1 MQVTEHMSSI
11 HLQQLAIHRNIK
23 NIHRNTLDICVRFKP
38 IPTENMQLLSVI
50 KSRKLTPEQ
59 LFMVSVLA
67 VNGGNYLYNL
77 ILGRVLGPTQFADA
91 AVLITFLLVLSF
103 MAMTF
108 QLVTAK
114 FSVLFENAVFTNFI
128 AKVYKQAFTVGVILG
143 LLIIAF
149 SSQLKALF
157 NTSSSTMFVIFGC
170 GVPLYFLMSV
180 NRGAFQGKKAY
191 KSLSIT
197 YQGEMLSRLIITLG
211 LIFLF
216 NIQSSAVIAIGIVLS
231 FVFGMFP
238 FKMKDLTLKKTK
250 PLSLDYSKQ
259 IKNFFLLTAFYE
271 LTQIIINNSDILLVK
286 HYFESY
292 EAGLYASLALIGRI
306 VYFIAWMF
314 VMLLLPA
321 VVELKKEGK
330 ETASVLFKY
339 VGYIAVISIVIVL
352 TCLSFP
358 ELIIKILFGEQYI
371 AMAPLLWKYAI
382 ATSMFAISNIFAYY
396 YLSLD
401 KYVPVIISGVFGMLQ
416 MLLVIFFHES
426 LEQVVHMQII
436 AMTLLLIIQLVFF
449 KFEIRTQK
457 KALSKD

>member
-1 MQVTEHMSSI
+1 
-11 HLQQLAIHRNIK
+11 
-23 NIHRNTLDICVRFKP
+23 
-38 IPTENMQLLSVI
+38 MQLLASL
-50 KSRKLTPEQ
+50 KTRKLTPEQ
-59 LFMVSVLA
+59 LFMISVLA

-103 MAMTF
+103 IAMTF

-114 FSVLFENAVFTNFI
+114 FSVLFENELFKNFI
-128 AKVYKQAFTVGVILG
+128 AKVYKQAFWVGLFLG
-143 LLIIAF
+143 ILIIAF
-149 SSQLKALF
+149 ASNLQAVF
-157 NTSSSTMFVIFGC
+157 NTTSSTMFVIFGC

-197 YQGEMLSRLIITLG
+197 YQGEMLSRLLVTLG
-211 LIFLF
+211 IILVF
-216 NIQSSAVIAIGIVLS
+216 NIKSSAVIAIGILIS
-231 FVFGMFP
+231 FVFGLLP
-238 FKMKDLTLKKTK
+238 FKAKQFSFKKSE
-250 PLSLDYSKQ
+250 PLETTYSKQ
-259 IKNFFLLTAFYE
+259 IKNFFLLTTFYE

-330 ETASVLFKY
+330 ETVSILFKY
-339 VGYIAVISIVIVL
+339 VGYITGISIIIVL
-352 TCLSFP
+352 GCLLLP
-358 ELIIKILFGEQYI
+358 ELIINILFGEQYL

-401 KYVPVIISGVFGMLQ
+401 KYIPVIISGVFGMLQ
-416 MLLVIFFHES
+416 MLLVIFYHDN
-426 LEQVVHMQII
+426 LEQVVLMQII
-436 AMTLLLIIQLVFF
+436 AMALLLVIQIGFF
-449 KFEIRTQK
+449 KLETRKQK
-457 KALSKD
+457 RLNLK

>member
-1 MQVTEHMSSI
+1 
-11 HLQQLAIHRNIK
+11 
-23 NIHRNTLDICVRFKP
+23 
-38 IPTENMQLLSVI
+38 MQLLTVI
-50 KSRKLTPEQ
+50 KSRKLSPEQ

-77 ILGRVLGPTQFADA
+77 ILGRLLGPTAFADA

-103 MAMTF
+103 VAMTF

-114 FSVLFENAVFTNFI
+114 FSVLFENELFKNFI
-128 AKVYKQAFTVGVILG
+128 TRVYQQAFAVGIGLG
-143 LLIIAF
+143 ILIIACA
-149 SSQLKALF
+149 SQLQALF
-157 NTSSSTMFVIFGC
+157 NTSSSTMFIIFGC

-180 NRGAFQGKKAY
+180 NRGAFQGKKAF

-197 YQGEMLSRLIITLG
+197 YQGEMLSRLVITLG
-211 LIFLF
+211 LILLLD
-216 NIQSSAVIAIGIVLS
+216 IQSSAVIAIGILLS
-231 FVFGMFP
+231 FVFGLFP
-238 FKMKDLTLKKTK
+238 FKMKQISFKK
-250 PLSLDYSKQ
+250 PAALDAKYSKQ
-259 IKNFFLLTAFYE
+259 IKNFFLLTSFYE

-339 VGYIAVISIVIVL
+339 VGYIAAISIVIVF
-352 TCLSFP
+352 TCLAFP
-358 ELIIKILFGEQYI
+358 ELIINILFGEQYI

-416 MLLVIFFHES
+416 MVLVIFFHDS
-426 LEQVVHMQII
+426 LEQVVHMQIV
-436 AMTLLLIIQLVFF
+436 AMLLLLVIQLSFFVFDS
-449 KFEIRTQK
+449 K
-457 KALSKD
+457 KK

>member
-1 MQVTEHMSSI
+1 
-11 HLQQLAIHRNIK
+11 
-23 NIHRNTLDICVRFKP
+23 
-38 IPTENMQLLSVI
+38 MQLLTVI

-77 ILGRVLGPTQFADA
+77 ILGRLLGPTAFADA

-103 MAMTF
+103 VAMTF

-114 FSVLFENAVFTNFI
+114 FSVLFENELFKNFI
-128 AKVYKQAFTVGVILG
+128 TRVYQQAFVVGIGLG
-143 LLIIAF
+143 ILIIACA
-149 SSQLKALF
+149 SQLQALF
-157 NTSSSTMFVIFGC
+157 NTSSSAMFIIFGC

-180 NRGAFQGKKAY
+180 NRGAFQGKKAF

-197 YQGEMLSRLIITLG
+197 YQAEMLSRLVITLG
-211 LIFLF
+211 LILLLD
-216 NIQSSAVIAIGIVLS
+216 IQSSAVIAIGILLS
-231 FVFGMFP
+231 FVFGLFP
-238 FKMKDLTLKKTK
+238 FKMKQISFKK
-250 PLSLDYSKQ
+250 PAALDAKYSKQ

-339 VGYIAVISIVIVL
+339 VGYIGAISMLIVF
-352 TCLSFP
+352 TCLVFP
-358 ELIIKILFGEQYI
+358 EIIINILFGEQYI

-416 MLLVIFFHES
+416 MVLVIFFHDS
-426 LEQVVHMQII
+426 LEQVVHMQIV
-436 AMTLLLIIQLVFF
+436 AMFLLLVIQLSFF
-449 KFEIRTQK
+449 IFD
-457 KALSKD
+457 SKEK

>member
-1 MQVTEHMSSI
+1 
-11 HLQQLAIHRNIK
+11 
-23 NIHRNTLDICVRFKP
+23 
-38 IPTENMQLLSVI
+38 MQLLTAI

-77 ILGRVLGPTQFADA
+77 ILGRLLGPTAFADA

-103 MAMTF
+103 VAMTF

-114 FSVLFENAVFTNFI
+114 FSVLFENELFKNFI
-128 AKVYKQAFTVGVILG
+128 TRVYQQAFAVGLGLG
-143 LLIIAF
+143 LLIIACA
-149 SSQLKALF
+149 SQLQALF
-157 NTSSSTMFVIFGC
+157 NTSSSTMFIIFGC

-180 NRGAFQGKKAY
+180 NRGAFQGKKAF

-197 YQGEMLSRLIITLG
+197 YQGEMLSRLVITLG
-211 LIFLF
+211 LILLF
-216 NIQSSAVIAIGIVLS
+216 DIQSSAVIAIGILIS
-231 FVFGMFP
+231 FVFGLFP
-238 FKMKDLTLKKTK
+238 FKVKQISFKK
-250 PLSLDYSKQ
+250 PAALDAKYSKQ

-339 VGYIAVISIVIVL
+339 VGYIAVISIVIVF
-352 TCLSFP
+352 TCLAFP
-358 ELIIKILFGEQYI
+358 ELIINILFGEQYI

-401 KYVPVIISGVFGMLQ
+401 KYVPVIISSIFGMLQ
-416 MLLVIFFHES
+416 MVLVIFFHDS
-426 LEQVVHMQII
+426 LEQVVHMQIV
-436 AMTLLLIIQLVFF
+436 AMLLLLVIQLSFF
-449 KFEIRTQK
+449 IFDSK
-457 KALSKD
+457 KK

>member
-1 MQVTEHMSSI
+1 
-11 HLQQLAIHRNIK
+11 
-23 NIHRNTLDICVRFKP
+23 
-38 IPTENMQLLSVI
+38 MQLLTAI

-77 ILGRVLGPTQFADA
+77 ILGRLLGPTAFADA

-103 MAMTF
+103 VAMTF

-114 FSVLFENAVFTNFI
+114 FSVLFENELFKNFI
-128 AKVYKQAFTVGVILG
+128 ARVYQQAFAVGIGLG
-143 LLIIAF
+143 ILIITFA
-149 SSQLKALF
+149 SQLQALF
-157 NTSSSTMFVIFGC
+157 NTSSSTMFIIFGC

-180 NRGAFQGKKAY
+180 NRGAFQGKKAF

-197 YQGEMLSRLIITLG
+197 YQGEMLSRLVITLG
-211 LIFLF
+211 LILLLD
-216 NIQSSAVIAIGIVLS
+216 IQSSAVIAIGILLS
-231 FVFGMFP
+231 FVFGLFP
-238 FKMKDLTLKKTK
+238 FKMKQISFKK
-250 PLSLDYSKQ
+250 PAALDAKYSKQ

-339 VGYIAVISIVIVL
+339 VGYIAAISIVIVF
-352 TCLSFP
+352 TCLAFP
-358 ELIIKILFGEQYI
+358 ELIINLLFGEQYI

-416 MLLVIFFHES
+416 MVLVIFFHES
-426 LEQVVHMQII
+426 LEQVVHMQIV
-436 AMTLLLIIQLVFF
+436 AMLLLLVIQLSFFVFDS
-449 KFEIRTQK
+449 K
-457 KALSKD
+457 KK